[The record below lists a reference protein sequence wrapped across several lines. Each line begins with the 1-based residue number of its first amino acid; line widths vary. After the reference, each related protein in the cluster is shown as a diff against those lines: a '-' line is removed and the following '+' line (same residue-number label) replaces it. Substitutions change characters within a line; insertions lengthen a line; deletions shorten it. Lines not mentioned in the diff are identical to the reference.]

1 MKHNEILFCTCN
13 VNMSGVINQWRIYC
27 IDENQFVSGYLPDTV
42 QQCRVC
48 FNNNQHI
55 VNESSS
61 TIIQTISPNTTVIS
75 TQPSGLTNGNYRREG
90 RIMTVQPGPDV
101 ITTQTTTF
109 PYNIGML
116 AFCID
121 IATHNI
127 GDMIEAV
134 VMPRNFAPIGI
145 LESNVTSGQTVIPIP
160 SQTMSY
166 LQVGFQL
173 VLINNLTGF
182 MEEESEI
189 LEMSTTNG
197 TVTLHTGVTTA
208 FNAGSYITFLMKR
221 CKTLYLNNNS
231 NIQLGNFLRAS
242 LFPKTMQAQLR
253 YTNKTNSTK
262 TFAYSSDYLF

>member
-1 MKHNEILFCTCN
+1 
-13 VNMSGVINQWRIYC
+13 MSGTINQWRIFC
-27 IDENQFVSGYLPDTV
+27 IDENQFVTGYLPDTV

-55 VNESSS
+55 INESSG
-61 TIIQTISPNTTVIS
+61 TVLQTISPNTTVIS

-90 RIMTVQPGPDV
+90 RIMNVQPGPGV

-109 PYNIGML
+109 AYNIGML

-121 IATHNI
+121 IAPHNI
-127 GDMIEAV
+127 GDMIEALI
-134 VMPRNFAPIGI
+134 MPRSFAPIGI
-145 LESNVTSGQTVIPIP
+145 LQANVISGQTVIPIP
-160 SQTMSY
+160 SQTITY

-189 LEMSTTNG
+189 LHINSTDN
-197 TVTLHTGVTTA
+197 TVTLQTGVTTG

-253 YTNKTNSTK
+253 YTNNTSEAK
-262 TFAYSSDYLF
+262 TFVYSSDYLF